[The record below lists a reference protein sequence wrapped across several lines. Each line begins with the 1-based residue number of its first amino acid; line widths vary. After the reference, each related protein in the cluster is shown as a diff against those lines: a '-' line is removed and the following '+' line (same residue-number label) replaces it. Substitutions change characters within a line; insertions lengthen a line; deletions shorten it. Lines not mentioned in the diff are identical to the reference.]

1 MNALLSYL
9 RRWGLWLRLCESLV
23 WSAWGLVAGL
33 ALALALA
40 LTARA
45 WPLLT
50 QRPLLL
56 IAAALPLSAAFGGLV
71 AAWLRPRSRYRLAR
85 TLDLRLALAE
95 RLTTAL
101 EIGSGRLKAAPAM
114 ATAQQS
120 DTLTAAAQVDVRT
133 ALPLQ
138 VPRRALLIAFVLA
151 VGLTASLLLPN
162 PQEDVLRQRAAF
174 RQALQEQAEQLE
186 AAREEIEQSEA
197 LTPEER
203 AALLAALEEAI
214 AALEEN
220 DITPEEAVAVL
231 ADTERALS
239 ALQDPGAAAV
249 RAGLERAAAEMGD
262 SALTQDIAN
271 LLAQGDYA
279 AAAAALASFASEEG
293 QALTR
298 EEELELAEQLAQAA
312 AALADSN
319 PELAEQLAQ
328 ARQAIQQGDIAQ
340 ARQAIRQAAGELA
353 GAGQQVERQQAVES
367 ALNTLQQGREQVAQ
381 AGGQP
386 AAGGQMA
393 GGGQQ
398 GQLSGQGQGQ
408 PGGQGQG
415 QAGGQQAVSGQQ
427 VNPGHSEDSGTG
439 APYDSLYVPG
449 RLGGEGSEVDIGR
462 PGDDGLPVG
471 DSPVPNPLDGQARV
485 PYRDVY
491 AEYAG
496 QAHAALESS
505 YIPLGMKQYVR
516 DYFSSL
522 EP

>member
-1 MNALLSYL
+1 MDTLISYL
-9 RRWGLWLRLCESLV
+9 RRWGLWLRLRDSLA

-40 LTARA
+40 LTARV

-50 QRPLLL
+50 RGPLLL
-56 IAAALPLSAAFGGLV
+56 ITAALALSATLGGMI
-71 AAWLRPRSRYRLAR
+71 AAWLRPRSRHRLAR

-101 EIGSGRLKAAPAM
+101 EIGSGQLRAAPAM
-114 ATAQQS
+114 ATAQRAE
-120 DTLTAAAQVDVRT
+120 TLNAVARVDVRA

-138 VPRRALLIAFVLA
+138 VPRRTLLAALILTAGLA
-151 VGLTASLLLPN
+151 ASLLLPN
-162 PQEDVLRQRAAF
+162 PQEDALHQRAAF
-174 RQALQEQAEQLE
+174 REALQEQVEQLE
-186 AAREEIEQSEA
+186 AARTEIEQAEG

-203 AALLAALEEAI
+203 AALLEALEEAI
-214 AALEEN
+214 AALQEN
-220 DITPEEAVAVL
+220 NITPEEAVAVL
-231 ADTERALS
+231 ADTERAL
-239 ALQDPGAAAV
+239 AQLQDPGAATV

-262 SALTQDIAN
+262 SALTQEIAD

-279 AAAAALASFASEEG
+279 AAAAALASFAGEKG

-312 AALADSN
+312 QALADSN

-328 ARQAIQQGDIAQ
+328 AAQAIQQGNIAQ
-340 ARQAIRQAAGELA
+340 ARQAIRQAAGQLA
-353 GAGQQVERQQAVES
+353 GAGQRVERQQAVEG
-367 ALNTLQQGREQVAQ
+367 ALNALQEGREQVAQ

-386 AAGGQMA
+386 AAGGQLA
-393 GGGQQ
+393 GPGQQ
-398 GQLSGQGQGQ
+398 GGQSQGQS
-408 PGGQGQG
+408 
-415 QAGGQQAVSGQQ
+415 GGQQAGPGQQ
-427 VNPGHSEDSGTG
+427 INPGHSEDSGTG
-439 APYDSLYVPG
+439 APYDSVYVPG
-449 RLGGEGSEVDIGR
+449 RLGGEGSEIDIGR
-462 PGDDGLPVG
+462 TGDDGLPVG
-471 DSPVPNPLDGQARV
+471 DSPIPTPLDGQALV

-491 AEYAG
+491 ADYAG

-505 YIPLGMKQYVR
+505 YIPLGMRQYVR